1 MAFLEGLVDWV
12 LVRELAGVS
21 TKDRDKALVN
31 LLLRELNGETKQNV
45 VTVLPF
51 GVHGVVQFLAPPA

>member
-1 MAFLEGLVDWV
+1 M
-12 LVRELAGVS
+12 RELAGVS
-21 TKDRDKALVN
+21 TKDRDKAFVN